1 MARYEMKKFPIL
13 ATVLTLLSLFIAV
26 IAISISLM
34 NDIYDAIMTL
44 GLLVVVGSVLV
55 LAGLT
60 TARVMLLR
68 IISIIITVSTVV
80 VCFFLAIAK
89 YSERDVYLFTISL
102 LMLIASILGLV
113 YFLVNKNERIDKL
126 YNITAIVFVSLVVIY
141 GGVFLAR
148 NIYHY
153 VKGTDVLK
161 IETFALVISFAL
173 VSILPLLIYRALSKV
188 ENKEVN

>member
-68 IISIIITVSTVV
+68 IISIIISH
-80 VCFFLAIAK
+80 
-89 YSERDVYLFTISL
+89 
-102 LMLIASILGLV
+102 G
-113 YFLVNKNERIDKL
+113 
-126 YNITAIVFVSLVVIY
+126 NIFIMFYITFNWI
-141 GGVFLAR
+141 
-148 NIYHY
+148 NI
-153 VKGTDVLK
+153 
-161 IETFALVISFAL
+161 IF
-173 VSILPLLIYRALSKV
+173 
-188 ENKEVN
+188 